1 MRHFFARHH
10 NLFAGVALSFL
21 GSILALHLSAA
32 ADKRQTELINFERQW
47 KVEEREWF
55 DSTMVQASRN
65 DSLLYDVIKKFRLS
79 KVSFLTRNRPS
90 PQR

>member
-65 DSLLYDVIKKFRLS
+65 DSLLYDVIKKVSAIQSILS
-79 KVSFLTRNRPS
+79 HPQQAE